1 MRACYCG
8 PRRPVKLLPGRAASL
23 HARARRPTIGE
34 DGAYP
39 GTPEKG
45 ATMARTH
52 DMGGRADA
60 GPINHAE
67 HQLDDWELLAE
78 AVSGALGAKGI
89 RRTDESRRVQE
100 DLPPDVYRSL
110 AYYERW
116 TAGAEAILIEKGLLT
131 RAEIDARAAA
141 LAKRWG
147 GQATGHADH
156 DGHDHGP
163 NGAAHP
169 GVQADA
175 PPNPYALRI
184 RAIAALLVEKGIL
197 TQDDIQRQLDY
208 MEARSP
214 ADGARIVARAWVD
227 PAYKARLL
235 ADPKAACAELGVDAS
250 SIPQLVVLENT
261 DQQHHLVVCTLCSCY
276 PRPILG
282 RPPDW
287 YKSFNYRS
295 RAVLE
300 PRAVMA
306 EFGFDCP
313 PDVEV
318 RVHDSTADVR
328 YLVLPQRPAGTDH
341 LSEAGLA
348 RLVTRDSMIG
358 VSNPLPQPVAAG

>member
-1 MRACYCG
+1 
-8 PRRPVKLLPGRAASL
+8 
-23 HARARRPTIGE
+23 
-34 DGAYP
+34 
-39 GTPEKG
+39 
-45 ATMARTH
+45 MARTH
-52 DMGGRADA
+52 DMGGRPDA
-60 GPINHAE
+60 GPIDRGQ

-78 AVSGALGAKGI
+78 AVSGAIGAKGI

-100 DLPPDVYRSL
+100 DLPQALYESL
-110 AYYERW
+110 KYYERW
-116 TAGAEAILIEKGLLT
+116 TVGAEASLIEKGLLT
-131 RAEIDARAAA
+131 KAEIDARATAVGE
-141 LAKRWG
+141 RWT
-147 GQATGHADH
+147 GQANGPANGQNGHADH
-156 DGHDHGP
+156 ADHDHGP
-163 NGAAHP
+163 DGAHAPHP

-184 RAIAALLVEKGIL
+184 RAIAALLVEKGIV
-197 TQDDIQRQLDY
+197 TDADIQRQLDY

-214 ADGARIVARAWVD
+214 ADGARIIARAWVD

-250 SIPQLVVLENT
+250 SIPEVVVLENT
-261 DQQHHLVVCTLCSCY
+261 DTQHHLVVCTLCSCY

-287 YKSFNYRS
+287 YKSVSYRS

-306 EFGFDCP
+306 EFGYVCP
-313 PDVEV
+313 PEREV

-328 YLVLPQRPAGTDH
+328 YLVLPQRPAGTEH
-341 LSEAGLA
+341 LSEADLA

-358 VSNPLPQPVAAG
+358 VSNPLPEPVAAG